1 MRRGVLFFCA
11 LFVAQ
16 YAMAASSPVTINQIQ
31 FVGSHNSY
39 KQAMSPLIYK
49 ALHLLDAEVA
59 ESLEY
64 WHEPLA
70 DQLDLG
76 LRKLEIDLFYDAR
89 DQSFPVGHAQIIDMN
104 SHCDTLLVC
113 LQEVRVW
120 SEKNPRHT
128 PIWIS
133 FNLKDQAIPVLP
145 DPEPFTAAALDALD
159 TQLRGALGPQL
170 IWPADVQGLRWP
182 TLEEARGKVLLIL
195 DEGGAKRD
203 WYYNNW
209 QTRPMFTNA
218 PEGHPAAAVMIIND
232 PIKNFARIQRLVKAG
247 YLVRSRADADTR
259 EARANDTRRR
269 DQAFASGAQAIST
282 DYYLPATHFGNDY
295 QVAIAGGIR
304 CNPVLMHDTC
314 RVAE

>member
-11 LFVAQ
+11 LLVAQ
-16 YAMAASSPVTINQIQ
+16 YAMAASSPLTINQIQ

-113 LQEVRVW
+113 LQEIRVW

>member
-11 LFVAQ
+11 LLVAQ
-16 YAMAASSPVTINQIQ
+16 YAMAASSPLTINQIQ

-304 CNPVLMHDTC
+304 CNPVLMHDSC

>member
-11 LFVAQ
+11 LLVAQ
-16 YAMAASSPVTINQIQ
+16 YAMAASSPLTINQIQ

>member
-1 MRRGVLFFCA
+1 MRRGVLFFCV
-11 LFVAQ
+11 LLVAQ
-16 YAMAASSPVTINQIQ
+16 YAMAASSPLTINQIQ

-113 LQEVRVW
+113 LQEIRVW

-170 IWPADVQGLRWP
+170 IWPVDVQGLKWP

>member
-113 LQEVRVW
+113 LQEIRVW

>member
-203 WYYNNW
+203 WYYSNW

-232 PIKNFARIQRLVKAG
+232 PIKDFKRIQRLVKAG

-304 CNPVLMHDTC
+304 CNPVLTHDTC
-314 RVAE
+314 RVVE

>member
-113 LQEVRVW
+113 LQEIRVW

-304 CNPVLMHDTC
+304 CNPVLMHDSC

>member
-59 ESLEY
+59 DSLEY

-232 PIKNFARIQRLVKAG
+232 PIKDFERIQRLVKAG

-314 RVAE
+314 RVVE